1 MTVLEHVFSNVE
13 FRLASNAEQL
23 GFNVVGRRGGNITGG
38 KSFRGGNGGGDV
50 PSRGGS
56 IGAFGACLAYISKNK

>member
-1 MTVLEHVFSNVE
+1 MLSNVE

-23 GFNVVGRRGGNITGG
+23 GFSVVGKRGGNVTGG
-38 KSFRGGNGGGDV
+38 KSLLGGNGGGDV

-56 IGAFGACLAYISKNK
+56 IGAFGACLAYIFNNIQ